1 MMKLSMGTIDRMLH
15 KETAKKEDLATILR
29 SIYTRYMRLFE
40 EYLDDL
46 DGLNHEKI
54 AEMRKYH
61 EETQSLIKYYY
72 MDIPQDI
79 CTKLEE
85 FEDKCTENLL
95 GPSWHQHVADGY
107 LDFCERYENR
117 NKGEKALKAE
127 FKKQALRAFYD
138 TMGYIFRD
146 GFGTDSQTARNVLSG
161 ITDLFLGK
169 DQ

>member
-1 MMKLSMGTIDRMLH
+1 MIA
-15 KETAKKEDLATILR
+15 ELR
-29 SIYTRYMRLFE
+29 S
-40 EYLDDL
+40 
-46 DGLNHEKI
+46 
-54 AEMRKYH
+54 YH
-61 EETQSLIKYYY
+61 EETRSLVKYYY

-138 TMGYIFRD
+138 AMGYIFRD

>member
-1 MMKLSMGTIDRMLH
+1 MNYVYILKCADDTLYCGWTTDPDARLRAHNSGRG
-15 KETAKKEDLATILR
+15 AK
-29 SIYTRYMRLFE
+29 YTRSRLPV
-40 EYLDDL
+40 
-46 DGLNHEKI
+46 
-54 AEMRKYH
+54 EMVY
-61 EETQSLIKYYY
+61 
-72 MDIPQDI
+72 
-79 CTKLEE
+79 LEE

-138 TMGYIFRD
+138 AMGYIFRD